1 METLNDYVNKKFGI
15 NEDKFLEILKISPGA
30 DGYLLGALGE
40 QLFKKYAEDLGYEV
54 RRIKEKPDGGYNAK
68 SDDAR
73 GDFYIRKKGNN
84 KNEWYVVECKSVKS
98 NAEKRANLINKST
111 CLKLLEK
118 HSIKRSEHIKSIYN
132 SGKNAYNKAK
142 NLWEKQNKKITFPNF
157 KWDRSNPGAGVPD
170 LSGLWNSKEEIQNWL
185 NSFPDNDFTEDAYWN
200 FKAPIRLI
208 QTHMPSS
215 RIDKLGIKSTG
226 PLKSEFN
233 ILCLDLFLR
242 TGKHEFVFAN
252 SQDLNHQAKSPN
264 HLQQNYTIDI
274 LTAKDKFKRHKLLK
288 PWYEDLD
295 ECIKN
300 TNPIP
305 RELDESQLDKR

>member
-208 QTHMPSS
+208 QTLMPSS